1 MDFEKIKDIL
11 FQRGIAQT
19 GFARVAGLVPKPY
32 ADYSYAVSLVYKL
45 SSGLLDEVQEGPTF
59 SYFHH
64 YRTVNAFLDSQTLWL
79 CTMIEREGF
88 RAVPVAASQSRPG
101 ADSAYDSL
109 FQHKTAAVLAGLG
122 WIGKSALFVSPEFGP
137 RVRLGTVLTDM
148 PLPAEKPRMP
158 VGCGECNICVQA
170 CPAMAI
176 KGKNYFDG
184 CSRADLF
191 DAQACSQHMKRA
203 YQHIGRG
210 AVCGI
215 CVSRCPFGK
224 KR

>member
-1 MDFEKIKDIL
+1 MTETL
-11 FQRGIAQT
+11 LERGIAQI
-19 GFARVAGLVPKPY
+19 GFAEVRGLVAEPY
-32 ADYSYAVSLVYKL
+32 ANYIYAITLVYKL
-45 SSGLLDEVQEGPTF
+45 SNGLLDEVQEGPTF

-79 CTMIEREGF
+79 SAMIEREGY
-88 RAVPVAASQSRPG
+88 RAVPVAASQSLPG
-101 ADSAYDSL
+101 SDGAYNSL

-137 RVRLGTVLTDM
+137 RVRLATVLTDM
-148 PLPAEKPRMP
+148 PLPKGKPRMP
-158 VGCGECNICVQA
+158 VGCGDCNICVQA

-176 KGKNYFDG
+176 KGQNYFEG
-184 CSRADLF
+184 CSRSDMF

-224 KR
+224 KH

>member
-1 MDFEKIKDIL
+1 MTETL
-11 FQRGIAQT
+11 LERGIAQV
-19 GFARVAGLVPKPY
+19 GFAEIRGLVAEPY
-32 ADYSYAVSLVYKL
+32 ANYSYAVALVYKL
-45 SSGLLDEVQEGPTF
+45 SNGLLDEVQEGPTF

-79 CTMIEREGF
+79 STMIEREGY
-88 RAVPVAASQSRPG
+88 RAVPVAASQSLPG
-101 ADSAYDSL
+101 SDGAYNSL

-122 WIGKSALFVSPEFGP
+122 WIGKSVLFVSPEFGP
-137 RVRLGTVLTDM
+137 RVRLATVLTDM
-148 PLPAEKPRMP
+148 PLPKGKPRMP
-158 VGCGECNICVQA
+158 IGCGDCNICVQA

-176 KGKNYFDG
+176 KGQNYFEG

-224 KR
+224 KH